1 MGYNSLKMKPEVQE
15 RMVFR
20 TISGSRSYGLERP
33 TSDEDTL
40 GAFMSLPGEVF
51 GVDGRVEHYRGTEA
65 DDNFKTLSSF
75 IQNAVNGSSFWIE
88 PFFVRECDMI
98 VVDPIMEP
106 FLAERNLF
114 LTQAL
119 VSKSKGFMDGMIRR
133 YHSQKGVEDKSL
145 SPEEAEEA
153 LLKLKRGNLCHAN
166 RVGNMILEMFET
178 GNLRV
183 HRPDEREYLLGVKT
197 GTVDLAEACERA
209 ERLMNEIGD
218 KRDKVQL
225 PDVADKE
232 KLTEMLTSGIISY
245 WKRKEWI

>member
-1 MGYNSLKMKPEVQE
+1 MRLDVQD

-40 GAFMSLPGEVF
+40 GAFMSLPVEVF
-51 GVDGRVEHYRGTEA
+51 GVDGKIEHYRGTEA
-65 DDNFKTLSSF
+65 DDNFKTLSNF

-88 PFFVRECDMI
+88 PFFVRECDI
-98 VVDPIMEP
+98 VVMDTIMEP
-106 FLAERNLF
+106 FLAERKLF

-119 VSKSKGFMDGMIRR
+119 VSKSKGFMDGMVRR
-133 YHSQKGVEDKSL
+133 YRSQKGIEDKSL

-153 LLKLKRGNLCHAN
+153 LLELKRGNLCHAN

-178 GNLRV
+178 GDLRV
-183 HRPDEREYLLGVKT
+183 HRADEREYLLGIKT
-197 GTVDLAEACERA
+197 GTVDLEEACERA
-209 ERLMNEIGD
+209 ERLMDEIAE
-218 KRDKVQL
+218 KREKVNL
-225 PDVADKE
+225 PQTADKE